1 MIVRSGPDFVY
12 GGRGDDR
19 VRAGRGNDRFWGGRG
34 ADFIKAGRGADRL
47 NGGPGNDT
55 MLAGR
60 DDGAVDAIDCGSGTA
75 DHAVIRT
82 GDSAVNC
89 EWCQRLGI
97 RERPGQ
103 PERGCGS
110 PSRTLSRG
118 EGMRRAP
125 ASISMSA

>member
-1 MIVRSGPDFVY
+1 MIIRSGPDFVY

-89 EWCQRLGI
+89 EWCQRLVLG
-97 RERPGQ
+97 RGRGSLRGDAAPHLGLSPGV
-103 PERGCGS
+103 RG
-110 PSRTLSRG
+110 
-118 EGMRRAP
+118 
-125 ASISMSA
+125 